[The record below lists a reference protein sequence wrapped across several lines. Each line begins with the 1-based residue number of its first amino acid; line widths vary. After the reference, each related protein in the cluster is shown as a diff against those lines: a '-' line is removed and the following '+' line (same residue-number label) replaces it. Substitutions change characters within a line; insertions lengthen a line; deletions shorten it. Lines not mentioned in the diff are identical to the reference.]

1 MPADELQRENVELRR
16 RLAELMERARYNER
30 VLARF
35 QKVELRLIGIVSFKE
50 LIEAIL
56 EDYRDA
62 FELDVVTLSLIDADY
77 DLRRTLMDAE
87 AAPEGFPGLII
98 FDRDVY
104 LSALFGAGNQPV
116 LGSFDPARQRV
127 LFPAESPVPS
137 SVAILPLTR
146 WGQLVGSLN
155 LGSLRPDRFAPGMAT
170 HFIEWLAAVASVCLE
185 NVANNERLKHIGLT
199 DALTGVHNRRYFE
212 QRLREEVDR
221 ALRKGS
227 PLSCLLVDLDHFK
240 SVNDRYGHL
249 IGDAVLREVAE
260 QIKDQLRLSDAMARY
275 GGEEFAVLLVQ
286 TNVIAA
292 RAIAERIRE
301 RIAGQ
306 AFKLPDATQ
315 LDVTISVGIATLME
329 ELRGADID
337 ARARDLVGRADSAL
351 YTAKRSGRNR
361 VATARGPTTRA
372 AARSS
377 SPPLPG

>member
-1 MPADELQRENVELRR
+1 MASDLQRENEELRR
-16 RLAELMERARYNER
+16 RLAELLERARYNER
-30 VLARF
+30 VLSRF

-87 AAPEGFPGLII
+87 AAPEAFPGLIM

-104 LSALFGAGNQPV
+104 LSSLFGANNQPV
-116 LGSFDPARQRV
+116 LGVFDPTRHRV
-127 LFPAESPVPS
+127 LFPAATPVPS
-137 SVAILPLTR
+137 SVAVLPLMR

-155 LGSLRPDRFAPGMAT
+155 LGSLRRDRFTPGMAT
-170 HFIEWLAAVASVCLE
+170 NFIEWLAAVASVCLE

-240 SVNDRYGHL
+240 QVNDRHGHL
-249 IGDAVLREVAE
+249 IGDVVLREVAE
-260 QIKDQLRLSDAMARY
+260 QVKDQLRLSDAMARY
-275 GGEEFAVLLVQ
+275 GGEEFAILLVQ
-286 TNVIAA
+286 TQATTA

-301 RIAGQ
+301 RIAAQ
-306 AFKLPDATQ
+306 SFRLPEG
-315 LDVTISVGIATLME
+315 VTLEVTLSIGIATLME
-329 ELRGADID
+329 EMRGADID
-337 ARARDLVGRADSAL
+337 ARARDLVGRADHAL
-351 YTAKRSGRNR
+351 YTAKHSGRNR
-361 VATARGPTTRA
+361 VCA
-372 AARSS
+372 APPLTSPAVARSS
-377 SPPLPG
+377 LPRRLG

>member
-1 MPADELQRENVELRR
+1 MAADLQRENEELRR

-87 AAPEGFPGLII
+87 AAVDGFPGLIM

-104 LSALFGAGNQPV
+104 LSGLFGAASQPV
-116 LGSFDPARQRV
+116 LGAFDPVRHRV
-127 LFPAESPVPS
+127 LFPGSGRMPA

-155 LGSLRPDRFAPGMAT
+155 LGSHRGDRFAPGMAT

-240 SVNDRYGHL
+240 SVNDRHGHL
-249 IGDAVLREVAE
+249 IGDVVLREVAE

-286 TNVIAA
+286 TNAFTA

-301 RIAGQ
+301 RMANQ
-306 AFKLPDATQ
+306 LFKLPDGTG
-315 LDVTISVGIATLME
+315 LSVTISIGVATLME
-329 ELRGADID
+329 ELRGADVD

-351 YTAKRSGRNR
+351 YTAKHSGRNR
-361 VATARGPTTRA
+361 VVAAQRPTAQA

-377 SPPLPG
+377 SPRRPG

>member
-1 MPADELQRENVELRR
+1 MAVDLQRENEELKK
-16 RLAELMERARYNER
+16 RLAELMEHARYNER

-56 EDYRDA
+56 EDYREA

-87 AAPEGFPGLII
+87 ASPDAFPGLIM
-98 FDRDVY
+98 FDQDVY
-104 LSALFGAGNQPV
+104 LSSLFGARNQPV
-116 LGSFDPARQRV
+116 LGRFDAARHRI
-127 LFPAESPVPS
+127 LFPASKVVPA

-155 LGSLRPDRFAPGMAT
+155 LGSVRADRFAPGMAT

-227 PLSCLLVDLDHFK
+227 PLSCLLLDLDHFK
-240 SVNDRYGHL
+240 QVNDRHGHL

-260 QIKDQLRLSDAMARY
+260 QVKDQLRLSDAMARY

-286 TNVIAA
+286 THATTA

-301 RIAGQ
+301 RIAAQ
-306 AFKLPDATQ
+306 SFRPPDGAE
-315 LDVTISVGIATLME
+315 LKVTLSIGISTLME
-329 ELRGADID
+329 ELRGADVD
-337 ARARDLVGRADSAL
+337 ARARDLVGRADHAL
-351 YTAKRSGRNR
+351 YTAKHSGRNR
-361 VATARGPTTRA
+361 VSAAPPVTTQA

-377 SPPLPG
+377 SPRRLG

>member
-1 MPADELQRENVELRR
+1 MAADLQRENEELRR
-16 RLAELMERARYNER
+16 RLADLMERARYNER

-56 EDYRDA
+56 EDYREA
-62 FELDVVTLSLIDADY
+62 FELDVVTLSLIDSDY

-87 AAPEGFPGLII
+87 AAPGSFPGLNI
-98 FDRDVY
+98 FDQDGY
-104 LSALFGAGNQPV
+104 LSSLFGADNQPV
-116 LGSFDPARQRV
+116 LGRYDAARHRV
-127 LFPAESPVPS
+127 LFCSAKIDPA

-146 WGQLVGSLN
+146 WGRLVGSLN
-155 LGSLRPDRFAPGMAT
+155 LGSVRSDRFTPGMAT
-170 HFIEWLAAVASVCLE
+170 NFIEWLAAVASVCLE

-240 SVNDRYGHL
+240 AVNDRHGHL
-249 IGDAVLREVAE
+249 IGDVVLREVAE

-286 TNVIAA
+286 TNAGTA

-301 RIAGQ
+301 RIETQ
-306 AFKLPDATQ
+306 SFKLSDGTR
-315 LDVTISVGIATLME
+315 LNVTLSIGVSTLKE
-329 ELRGADID
+329 ERRGVNVD
-337 ARARDLVGRADSAL
+337 ARARDLVARADRAL
-351 YTAKRSGRNR
+351 YTAKRGGRNR
-361 VATARGPTTRA
+361 VVAAPPVTSPA

-377 SPPLPG
+377 

>member
-1 MPADELQRENVELRR
+1 MASDLQRENEELRR

-50 LIEAIL
+50 LIDAIL

-87 AAPEGFPGLII
+87 AAPEGFPGLIM

-104 LSALFGAGNQPV
+104 LSSLFGTNNQPV
-116 LGSFDPARQRV
+116 LGAFDPTRHRV
-127 LFPAESPVPS
+127 LFPAANPVPS
-137 SVAILPLTR
+137 SVAILPLMR

-155 LGSLRPDRFAPGMAT
+155 LGSLRRDRFTPGMAT

-249 IGDAVLREVAE
+249 IGDVVLREVAE

-286 TNVIAA
+286 TNAVTA

-306 AFKLPDATQ
+306 VFKLPEGAQ
-315 LDVTISVGIATLME
+315 LSVTISIGVATLME

-337 ARARDLVGRADSAL
+337 VRARDLVSRTDSAL
-351 YTAKRSGRNR
+351 YSAKRSGRNR
-361 VATARGPTTRA
+361 VVAAYGATTRA

-377 SPPLPG
+377 SPRPPD